1 MSEADLSEG
10 RDEDIP
16 KSLGQL
22 LAPSVVET
30 VHRQEAEGEK
40 ADQES
45 DWKVLHVAVIELW
58 RELDHCNLPSETE
71 KPYKGKYDG
80 DTVELMVNEF
90 VVLIDLKNEG
100 VIYVVSTEYLYAKSC
115 RKEYEADNSSK
126 VVSITACINLCPI
139 IFSIGWRTYT
149 EEDEEGKKDRQA
161 SAKEW
166 D

>member
-45 DWKVLHVAVIELW
+45 D
-58 RELDHCNLPSETE
+58 
-71 KPYKGKYDG
+71 
-80 DTVELMVNEF
+80 
-90 VVLIDLKNEG
+90 
-100 VIYVVSTEYLYAKSC
+100 
-115 RKEYEADNSSK
+115 
-126 VVSITACINLCPI
+126 
-139 IFSIGWRTYT
+139 
-149 EEDEEGKKDRQA
+149 
-161 SAKEW
+161 
-166 D
+166 